1 MSGMFDP
8 DGRTTARHILLTHRF
23 LQAHP
28 MGLIPIGIFPIGI
41 FGEQPWTHANFS
53 RWFTAC
59 LHAKINRADPRQTWR
74 RMDWQYQSD
83 LANDARQINDFMGK
97 CVRHTGC
104 SGILRTK
111 EMRAKYPYINTQR
124 EDYP

>member
-1 MSGMFDP
+1 MSKGFFGP

-23 LQAHP
+23 LQEHP
-28 MGLIPIGIFPIGI
+28 MGLIPTGI
-41 FGEQPWTHANFS
+41 FGEQPWTRADFS

-59 LHAKINRADPRQTWR
+59 LHAKINRADPRLAWR
-74 RMDWQYQSD
+74 KMAWQYQSD
-83 LANDARQINDFMGK
+83 LANDARTVNDYL
-97 CVRHTGC
+97 CNRRRQSGC

-124 EDYP
+124 EE